1 MELETYYRYWG
12 KAEKEGSNYHLLPY
26 HCLDVTAVASVWWA
40 ASPAIRRSFLL
51 QSNLPEEQ
59 VRAWVLFFIA
69 LHDYGKFDVRFQLRV
84 KPIWQLLYPDAGI
97 YGALPSVQ
105 ECKSYYHGEGGL
117 SWFIQDH
124 EELLFS
130 GAASTSDGW
139 DFLDTLSDSDSG
151 QWSSWKLWIEAVTGH
166 HGHIQS
172 TDYASETSL
181 PPVCDRRLAGVD
193 REARNEWLSALDQLF
208 LKHVGLSLS
217 DSPPAYS
224 QTFLKTFLAGFC
236 SVVDWLG
243 SRCDEINFIFCR
255 EPKDLREY
263 FEERSAADA
272 RRVLELAGIVGHP
285 RQYASVGALLEPD
298 KQPRSLQTLVDILP
312 QESGLTLVEAP
323 TGSGKTEAAMAYAWR
338 LIGAGLADSIVF
350 ALPSQATANAM
361 LGRLE
366 RIAPILFHEHP
377 NLLLAHGKA
386 RFNKDFSKIKHAA
399 LDGYEKEDGWVQCSQ
414 WLAES
419 RKRVFLGQVGVCTVD
434 QVLISVL
441 PVRHRFVRGFGLGRS
456 VLIVDEVHAYDA
468 YMYGLL
474 EEVLRQ
480 QKASGG
486 AAILLSATL
495 PEQQRQQLCE
505 AWDAILEQ
513 RGADTPYPLATWTTG
528 DTATFFELD
537 PVQLPEELIIKAEPI
552 RITDMIPDEA
562 LLRRVVVAAEAGAQ
576 VAIVCNL
583 VDVAQQLARRLRT
596 MTDLPVDLF
605 HARYCYSHRQEKELA
620 AIKCFGPVGERTSGR
635 ILVATQV
642 VEQSLDVDFD
652 WLITQLCPVDLLF
665 QRMGRLHRHL
675 RTNRPLGF
683 EKPLCTVLLP
693 DDTNY
698 GVHGVIYA
706 NTRVLWRTAEKLLS
720 VPDGKIVFPGA
731 YRSWIESVYQED
743 AWGNEPEEVEKG
755 YEKFKYEIEEIKR
768 YKARYMVDTAMNP
781 FSDTDEN
788 VTAVTR
794 DGEMNL
800 SVVPFCWTPQGKMLM
815 DGKIFEL
822 LDEYQRLEALSLNS
836 VGVPKTWGYCLEE
849 PDEWRYWLEMEQD
862 GDGFRGSIKGVTFRY
877 HKDFGLEKEK

>member
-1 MELETYYRYWG
+1 MCHT
-12 KAEKEGSNYHLLPY
+12 
-26 HCLDVTAVASVWWA
+26 
-40 ASPAIRRSFLL
+40 
-51 QSNLPEEQ
+51 NLPEGDIY
-59 VRAWVLFFIA
+59 AWLLFFVA

-84 KPIWQLLYPDAGI
+84 KPIWQALYPYAGT
-97 YGALPSVQ
+97 YDVLPSIQ

-117 SWFIQDH
+117 SWFMQDH
-124 EELLFS
+124 EKLISS
-130 GAASTSDGW
+130 GAASTGEGLS
-139 DFLDTLSDSDSG
+139 FLDMLDVSDSG

-172 TDYASETSL
+172 ADYVSETSL
-181 PPVCDRRLAGVD
+181 PPMCDRRLVVVD
-193 REARNEWLSALDQLF
+193 REARNEWLSALEQLL
-208 LKHVGLSLS
+208 LKPVGLSLS
-217 DSPPAYS
+217 DSPPTYS
-224 QTFLKTFLAGFC
+224 QIFLKTFLAGFC

-243 SRCDEINFIFCR
+243 SRCDETNFTFCG
-255 EPKDLREY
+255 EPRDLREY
-263 FEERSAADA
+263 FEERRANDA

-285 RQYASVGALLEPD
+285 RQYSSVGALLKVD
-298 KQPRSLQTLVDILP
+298 QQPRSLQTLVDSLP

-323 TGSGKTEAAMAYAWR
+323 TGSGKTEAALAYAWR
-338 LIGAGLADSIVF
+338 LILAGLADSIVF

-361 LGRLE
+361 LGRLQ
-366 RIAPILFHEHP
+366 RMASILFDEHP
-377 NLLLAHGKA
+377 NLLLAHGSA
-386 RFNKDFSKIKHAA
+386 RFNKDFSRIKHAV
-399 LDGYEKEDGWVQCSQ
+399 LEGCEKEDGWVQCSQ

-419 RKRVFLGQVGVCTVD
+419 RKRVFLGQVGVCTID

-441 PVRHRFVRGFGLGRS
+441 PVRHRFVRGFGVGRS

-495 PEQQRQQLCE
+495 PEQQRQQLCT
-505 AWDAILEQ
+505 AWDAMLEQ
-513 RGADTPYPLATWTTG
+513 KKVNTPYPLATWTSG
-528 DTATFFELD
+528 DMTTCFELE
-537 PVQLPEELIIKAEPI
+537 PAQLPQKLIIKVEPI
-552 RITDMIPDEA
+552 RITDMIPGEA
-562 LLRRVVVAAEAGAQ
+562 LLRRVVAAAEAGAQ

-583 VDVAQQLARRLRT
+583 VDVAQGLARELRS
-596 MTDLPVDLF
+596 MTKFPVDLF

-620 AIKCFGPVGERTSGR
+620 AIRCFGPVGKRTTGR

-665 QRMGRLHRHL
+665 QRMGRLHRHM
-675 RTNRPLGF
+675 RTNRSTGF

-693 DDTNY
+693 NDANY

-720 VPDGKIVFPGA
+720 APDGNIVFPGA
-731 YRSWIESVYQED
+731 YRDSIESVYQKD

-768 YKARYMVDTAMNP
+768 YKARFMVDTAMNP

-800 SVVPFCWTPQGKMLM
+800 SVVPFCWTPQGRMLM
-815 DGKIFEL
+815 DGKVFEL
-822 LDEYQRLEALSLNS
+822 LDEDQRLEALSLNS
-836 VGVPKTWGYCLEE
+836 VGVPKSWGYYLEVSC
-849 PDEWRYWLEMEQD
+849 DSGKNTKKSRCRTAAKRKKKLALEL
-862 GDGFRGSIKGVTFRY
+862 K
-877 HKDFGLEKEK
+877 